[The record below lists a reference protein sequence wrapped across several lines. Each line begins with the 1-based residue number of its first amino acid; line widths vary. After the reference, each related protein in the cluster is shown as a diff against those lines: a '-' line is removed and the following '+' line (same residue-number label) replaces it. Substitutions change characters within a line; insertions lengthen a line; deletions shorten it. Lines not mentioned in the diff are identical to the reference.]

1 MVVTVQT
8 EATPPDHVVRHRMLA
23 TQLGAS
29 FAVLGGSDV
38 AAAVIQAARDSAVEH
53 VVVGE
58 MVSASVMSR
67 LRPTIVDQIIDRLP
81 DADIH
86 VIARLA
92 K

>member
-1 MVVTVQT
+1 MVVTVQ
-8 EATPPDHVVRHRMLA
+8 ADAAPPVHLVRYRILA

-38 AAAVIQAARDSAVEH
+38 AAAVVQAARDSGVEH

-58 MVSASVMSR
+58 MTAASIMDR

-81 DADIH
+81 ESDIH